1 MASNENFNDSTNLV
15 GFIYKNIK
23 PILTITIVAAVISAI
38 VSLFI
43 TNKFKSTEVLYPSNT
58 SSISKALINSS
69 NGMKGDLLEFG
80 EEEKTEQLLQ
90 VLSSDVIRNEVIKK
104 FDLMKHYEIDTASE
118 TKYSQL
124 IDKFESNIKFRRN
137 EYMAVEIIVL
147 DESADS
153 AAKIA
158 NGIAEILDK
167 RMNTIQKERAY
178 KGFEI
183 MERTYNNYSAYVKG
197 LEDSLRFI
205 MNLGVH
211 DFEKQSEVLTQA
223 YAEAVSKNNKAAID
237 AINEKL
243 ALISKYGAQ
252 QYNLKEKMKIAAE
265 EFGLLKGKYE
275 EAKMD
280 ANENIT
286 NFFVVNHAT
295 PAEKKSYPVRS
306 IIVLVTAVC
315 TFVFSL
321 MFLLVF
327 EKIKH
332 FKSSQK

>member
-1 MASNENFNDSTNLV
+1 MAASEKFSDSTGLV
-15 GFIYKNIK
+15 GFIFTHLKQ
-23 PILTITIVAAVISAI
+23 ILTITIVAAVISAI

-124 IDKFESNIKFRRN
+124 IDKFEGNIKFRRN

-147 DESADS
+147 DENPDS
-153 AAKIA
+153 AAKFA
-158 NGIAEILDK
+158 NGIAEILDA
-167 RMNTIQKERAY
+167 RINTIQKERAY
-178 KGFEI
+178 KSFEI
-183 MERTYNNYSAYVKG
+183 MERTYKNFTTYVKG

-205 MNLGVH
+205 MSLGVH

-223 YAEAVSKNNKAAID
+223 YAEAVSINNKVAIN

-243 ALISKYGAQ
+243 AVISKYGAQ
-252 QYNLKEKMKIAAE
+252 QYNLKEKLKNAAE
-265 EFGLLKGKYE
+265 EFGLLHGKYE

-280 ANENIT
+280 ANEKIT

-306 IIVLVTAVC
+306 LIVLITAVS
-315 TFVFSL
+315 TFIFSL
-321 MFLLVF
+321 IFLLVY
-327 EKIKH
+327 EKVKQL
-332 FKSSQK
+332 KTSLK

>member
-1 MASNENFNDSTNLV
+1 E
-15 GFIYKNIK
+15 I
-23 PILTITIVAAVISAI
+23 
-38 VSLFI
+38 
-43 TNKFKSTEVLYPSNT
+43 LYPSNT

-104 FDLMKHYEIDTASE
+104 YNLMQHYKIDTSSE

-147 DESADS
+147 DENPDS
-153 AAKIA
+153 AAKFA
-158 NGIAEILDK
+158 NGIAEILDA

-183 MERTYNNYSAYVKG
+183 MERTYNNYLSYIKG
-197 LEDSLRFI
+197 LEDSLRYI
-205 MNLGVH
+205 MSLGVH

-223 YAEAVSKNNKAAID
+223 YAEAVSKNNKGAID

-243 ALISKYGAQ
+243 AVISKYGAQ
-252 QYNLKEKMKIAAE
+252 QYNLKEKLKIAAE
-265 EFGLLKGKYE
+265 EFGLLQGKYE

-286 NFFVVNHAT
+286 NFFIVNHAT
-295 PAEKKSYPVRS
+295 AAEKKSYPIRS
-306 IIVLVTAVC
+306 AIVAVTTVC

-321 MFLLVF
+321 LFLLVY
-327 EKIKH
+327 EKIKQLRNLT
-332 FKSSQK
+332 K

>member
-1 MASNENFNDSTNLV
+1 MAAHEKFNDSSNLL
-15 GFIYKNIK
+15 GFMYKNSK
-23 PILTITIVAAVISAI
+23 PILTITIAAAIIAAV

-43 TNKFKSTEVLYPSNT
+43 TDKYKSTEILYPSNT

-90 VLSSDVIRNEVIKK
+90 VLSSDVIRNEVIKRYN
-104 FDLMKHYEIDTASE
+104 LMQHYEIDTTSE
-118 TKYSQL
+118 TKYTQL

-147 DESADS
+147 DENPDS
-153 AAKIA
+153 AAKYA
-158 NGIAEILDK
+158 NGIAEILDA

-178 KGFEI
+178 KAFEI
-183 MERTYNNYSAYVKG
+183 MERTYNSYTAYVKG

-205 MNLGVH
+205 MSLGVH

-223 YAEAVSKNNKAAID
+223 YAEAVSRNNKVAID

-243 ALISKYGAQ
+243 AVISTYGAQ
-252 QYNLKEKMKIAAE
+252 QYNLKEKLKNAAE
-265 EFGLLKGKYE
+265 EFGLLHGKYE

-280 ANENIT
+280 ANEKIT

-306 IIVLVTAVC
+306 LIVLITAVS
-315 TFVFSL
+315 TFIFSL
-321 MFLLVF
+321 LFLLVY
-327 EKIKH
+327 EKVKQL
-332 FKSSQK
+332 KTALK